1 MLFLS
6 CNVLRL
12 ISLDQKMLYA
22 TLLIVSV
29 ILILK
34 NNSKLT
40 SAPFIYLV
48 GFVTLYSVFKL
59 YTDRGEGTRVAV
71 MNVIGPMLLYAAIPS
86 IRYTTQRMLL
96 WRWIYKIIILL
107 FIVNSLLAIFE
118 RMSGSLVFG
127 WGYAEDVANFT
138 TEGISEFRSTALL
151 SHPLLN
157 ALITSTL
164 MSFFLISP
172 YKITI
177 KLGLW
182 SLGYFAILCF
192 NTRAAIVG
200 NALLF
205 ISYFLY
211 ICLYDKKITVKQK
224 RLFMGIGAIFAIT
237 ATYLLQTGLIGGR
250 LMENGLFDDTSAQVR
265 VDIWSIFDY
274 YRLTDFMLGVDMS
287 TYDEM
292 MFTANL
298 IATEN
303 FWLDWLFKFGFAF
316 LIPFVLL
323 YGIFLKNRYS
333 DYNSFETLFTIGT
346 FVLLAS
352 VNNSLSTSILPVFIL
367 LLSIDAFSPRY
378 VTMIAHPSFID
389 IENLRCYK

>member
-12 ISLDQKMLYA
+12 TDIDQIMLYA
-22 TLLIVSV
+22 AMLVVSV
-29 ILILK
+29 VLILK

-40 SAPFIYLV
+40 AIPFIYLV
-48 GFVTLYSVFKL
+48 AFVAIYSSFKL

-86 IRYTTQRMLL
+86 IRYTTQRILL

-107 FIVNSLLAIFE
+107 FVVNSLLAIFE
-118 RMSGSLVFG
+118 RMSGTLVFG
-127 WGYAEDVANFT
+127 WGYAKDVANFT
-138 TEGISEFRSTALL
+138 TAGISEFRSTALL

-172 YKITI
+172 YRIKI
-177 KLGLW
+177 KLSLW
-182 SLGYFAILCF
+182 FLGYFAILCF

-205 ISYFLY
+205 ITYFLY
-211 ICLYDKKITVKQK
+211 ICIFDKKITVKQK
-224 RLFMGIGAIFAIT
+224 KRFMGIGAVFAV
-237 ATYLLQTGLIGGR
+237 AAVYLLQAGLIGGR
-250 LMENGLFDDTSAQVR
+250 LMESGLFDDTSAQVR

-274 YRLTDFMLGVDMS
+274 YKLSDFILGVDMR
-287 TYDEM
+287 TYNEM

-316 LIPFVLL
+316 LLPFVLL

-333 DYNSFETLFTIGT
+333 DYNRFETLFTIGT
-346 FVLLAS
+346 FILLAS
-352 VNNSLSTSILPVFIL
+352 VNNSLSTSIVPVFIL

-378 VTMIAHPSFID
+378 ATLIANPSFID
-389 IENLRCYK
+389 PENLRCYK

>member
-1 MLFLS
+1 
-6 CNVLRL
+6 
-12 ISLDQKMLYA
+12 
-22 TLLIVSV
+22 
-29 ILILK
+29 
-34 NNSKLT
+34 
-40 SAPFIYLV
+40 
-48 GFVTLYSVFKL
+48 
-59 YTDRGEGTRVAV
+59 
-71 MNVIGPMLLYAAIPS
+71 
-86 IRYTTQRMLL
+86 
-96 WRWIYKIIILL
+96 
-107 FIVNSLLAIFE
+107 
-118 RMSGSLVFG
+118 
-127 WGYAEDVANFT
+127 
-138 TEGISEFRSTALL
+138 
-151 SHPLLN
+151 
-157 ALITSTL
+157 
-164 MSFFLISP
+164 
-172 YKITI
+172 
-177 KLGLW
+177 
-182 SLGYFAILCF
+182 
-192 NTRAAIVG
+192 
-200 NALLF
+200 
-205 ISYFLY
+205 
-211 ICLYDKKITVKQK
+211 
-224 RLFMGIGAIFAIT
+224 
-237 ATYLLQTGLIGGR
+237 
-250 LMENGLFDDTSAQVR
+250 MENGLFDDTSAQVR

>member
-6 CNVLRL
+6 CNILRL

-86 IRYTTQRMLL
+86 IRYTTQRILL

-107 FIVNSLLAIFE
+107 FIVNSSLAIFE
-118 RMSGSLVFG
+118 RMSGSLIFG
-127 WGYAEDVANFT
+127 WGYAKDVANFT

-172 YKITI
+172 YKIKI
-177 KLGLW
+177 KLSLW
-182 SLGYFAILCF
+182 FLGYLAILCF

-205 ISYFLY
+205 VSYFLY
-211 ICLYDKKITVKQK
+211 TCIYNKKITAKQK
-224 RLFMGIGAIFAIT
+224 RLFMGTGAIFAVT
-237 ATYLLQTGLIGGR
+237 ATYLLQAGLIGGR

-274 YRLTDFMLGVDMS
+274 YRLTDFMLGVDMR
-287 TYDEM
+287 TYNEM

-316 LIPFVLL
+316 LVPFVLL

-346 FVLLAS
+346 FILLAS

-367 LLSIDAFSPRY
+367 LLSIDAFSPRH

-389 IENLRCYK
+389 IEILRCYK